1 MKRRILW
8 IAAGGIAG
16 VLFILWKRREMADA
30 AVMLVYT
37 LVFSILLSPVCTAM
51 ERRGLKPKRAAG
63 CAVIGLSL
71 IILVM
76 VAAFIPY
83 MITQLIAL
91 CKRIAP
97 IASQMMQQLSRLT
110 EDTVFTKALLSET
123 GDSFA
128 MALRGLAGNMVRAGI
143 TTAAQIGRI
152 AFALVLTYYVLYDRR
167 RIGCHFLL
175 FIPIGWRSLFL
186 STMCACKNA
195 LLSYFSGVLKTSA
208 FVAAV
213 SCAGLAVLGVQDALL
228 LSLLMGILELLPY
241 FGPILAAIPILLS
254 SMLEGGQTV
263 LLTLALLI
271 LVQQV
276 EGNFVSPY
284 FTASSTAIHPLAAIL
299 GVFIG
304 GSLFGIWGILS
315 AVPLLVVLQSVCWSV
330 KQARCGMY

>member
-30 AVMLVYT
+30 VVVLVYT
-37 LVFSILLSPVCTAM
+37 LVFSILLSPFCAAI
-51 ERRGLKPKRAAG
+51 ERRGLKPKHAAG

-71 IILVM
+71 IVLVM

-83 MITQLIAL
+83 MITQSISLY
-91 CKRIAP
+91 KRIGP
-97 IASQMMQQLSRLT
+97 IASQMMQQLFRST
-110 EDTVFTKALLSET
+110 ENAMFTKTLLSET
-123 GDSFA
+123 GDTFA
-128 MALRGLAGNMVRAGI
+128 VALRELAGNLVKAGI

-152 AFALVLTYYVLYDRR
+152 AFALVLTYYVLCDRR
-167 RIGCHFLL
+167 RIGCHMLL
-175 FIPIGWRSLFL
+175 LIPVGWRSLFL

-195 LLSYFSGVLKTSA
+195 LLSYFSGVLKTST

-213 SCAGLAVLGVQDALL
+213 TCAGLAALGVQDALI
-228 LSLLMGILELLPY
+228 LSLLMGVLEMLPY
-241 FGPILAAIPILLS
+241 FGPILASVPILLS

-263 LLTLALLI
+263 LLTLTLLI

-299 GVFIG
+299 GVFFG

-315 AVPLLVVLQSVCWSV
+315 AIPLLVVFQSVCWSV
-330 KQARCGMY
+330 KQA

>member
-1 MKRRILW
+1 MKRQMLW
-8 IAAGGIAG
+8 IAAGSIAG

-30 AVMLVYT
+30 VVMLVYT

-51 ERRGLKPKRAAG
+51 ERRGLRPKYAAG

-71 IILVM
+71 IVLVT

-91 CKRIAP
+91 YKRIAP
-97 IASQMMQQLSRLT
+97 IASQMMQQLFFRST
-110 EDTVFTKALLSET
+110 ENAVFTTMLLSET
-123 GDSFA
+123 GNA
-128 MALRGLAGNMVRAGI
+128 IAAALREMAGKAVKTGI

-152 AFALVLTYYVLYDRR
+152 AFALVLTYYVLCDRR
-167 RIGCHFLL
+167 RIGYHLL
-175 FIPIGWRSLFL
+175 LILPVRWRSLFL

-195 LLSYFSGVLKTSA
+195 LLSYLSGMLKTST

-213 SCAGLAVLGVQDALL
+213 TCAGLAVLGVQDAFL
-228 LSLLMGILELLPY
+228 LSLLMGVLEILPY
-241 FGPILAAIPILLS
+241 LGPILASIPILLS

-263 LLTLALLI
+263 LLTLTLLI
-271 LVQQV
+271 LIQQV

-315 AVPLLVVLQSVCWSV
+315 AVPLLVILQSVCWSV
-330 KQARCGMY
+330 KQTKCSV